1 MKKHGLNFADANEVL
16 ESRYRLDID
25 VFRNGELRTQSMSY
39 IMGVLAVLT
48 LVHTQRENTTRIISF
63 RVASKHEQDDYYD
76 WLENEY
82 DDKK

>member
-1 MKKHGLNFADANEVL
+1 
-16 ESRYRLDID
+16 
-25 VFRNGELRTQSMSY
+25 MSY